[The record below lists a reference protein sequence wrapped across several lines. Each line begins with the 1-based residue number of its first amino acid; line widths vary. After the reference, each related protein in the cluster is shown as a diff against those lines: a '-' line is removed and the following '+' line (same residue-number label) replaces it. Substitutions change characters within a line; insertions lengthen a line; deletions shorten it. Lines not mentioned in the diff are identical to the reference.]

1 MLTLARYIGNKG
13 DLLGPILAAIASRT
27 SPGDLVCDAFSGT
40 LAVSLAL
47 KRRGYRVAAN
57 DINLM
62 SAVFGAAYLTS
73 DSIPAMDVA
82 ALVGEDRR
90 RALARRVESV
100 LAGLVDTEGYA
111 FLDDEGQ
118 RAAYARL
125 LVILE
130 HLASLSEE
138 DLPADVGHS
147 YIFDFYCANG
157 MRSEFVSSRGS
168 RGRRG
173 FFSAA
178 NARRIDL
185 ILNQLRAWHRVD
197 GLGGPALA
205 MLLAVLLS
213 AVEKVSN
220 TQGTYHDFP
229 RGEPDPRASR
239 PLVLVPPALDGLLG
253 GAGGHI
259 LGVERDSLEWVREVP
274 HHKVLYLDPPYN
286 FRQYT
291 AYYFL
296 LNVLARYVD
305 IDDLEAYFGGVRYV
319 RGQNPTDDFTS
330 TFSSPRLFVASLET
344 LIERADTEW
353 VILSYFNGRN
363 HWGEFKSD
371 ATDTIGYAKMS
382 TLFTSGLFRPGSL
395 EVIPIPRMNYQS
407 YGGHRAKVID
417 EYLFIGEKTG

>member
-13 DLLGPILAAIASRT
+13 DLLGPIIDAVATRAA
-27 SPGDLVCDAFSGT
+27 PGDLVCDAFSGT

-47 KRRGYRVAAN
+47 KRQGYRVAAN

-62 SAVFGAAYLTS
+62 SAVFGAAYLTG
-73 DSIPAMDVA
+73 DSIPAIDANELVPAHRRRDVA
-82 ALVGEDRR
+82 E
-90 RALARRVESV
+90 RAAATLGS
-100 LAGLVDTEGYA
+100 LAGTEGYR
-111 FLDDEGQ
+111 FLDDQGH
-118 RAAYARL
+118 RASYGGL
-125 LVILE
+125 LAVLE
-130 HLASLSEE
+130 HLASLAED
-138 DLPADVGHS
+138 DLPLEARHS
-147 YIFDFYCANG
+147 YIYDVYCASG
-157 MRSEFVSSRGS
+157 SRSAFVSSRGS

-173 FFSAA
+173 FFSAD

-185 ILNQLRAWHRVD
+185 ILNQLRHWHLER
-197 GLGGPALA
+197 GLTGSALA
-205 MLLAVLLS
+205 ILTAVLLS

-229 RGEPDPRASR
+229 RGEPDPRAAR
-239 PLVLVPPALDGLLG
+239 PLVLVPPPLDGLLG
-253 GAGGHI
+253 GVGGHM
-259 LGVERDSLEWVREVP
+259 LGVERDSLDWVREVP

-305 IDDLEAYFGGVRYV
+305 IDDLEAYFAGVRYV
-319 RGQNPTDDFTS
+319 RGQNPADDFTS

-363 HWGEFKSD
+363 HWGEFKSE

-382 TLFTSGLFRPGSL
+382 ALFSSALFRPGSL
-395 EVIPIPRMNYQS
+395 EVVPIPRMNYQS
-407 YGGHRAKVID
+407 YGGHRAKIVD
-417 EYLFIGEKTG
+417 EYLFIAEKTR